1 MEYKKIELDKKT
13 KFIMKKFAVVGRP
26 ISHSLSPKIHH
37 EFAKQCNI
45 KISYEAVEIEEDFE
59 STIKEMFASGYDGI
73 NVTIPF
79 KEKAFQLA
87 DQIYSKYKTLGAV
100 NTLWQKN
107 RKIFADST
115 DGLGFINDLKNNS
128 ISIKDST
135 LLIVGAGGSARSIL
149 PSIIEKEPKQVVIIN
164 RTLAKAEALTG
175 LFDQSKV
182 TVSISSLT
190 DIIRTK
196 ITGVINTSSAGLL
209 GEKIILPEGVFESA
223 QWVYDLSY
231 SKQITTFNSLA
242 REGGIEA
249 YFDGLGMLVFQAAAS
264 FEIWTGMKPNAEK
277 TLSYLK
283 GALN

>member
-1 MEYKKIELDKKT
+1 
-13 KFIMKKFAVVGRP
+13 MKKFAVVGRP

-264 FEIWTGMKPNAEK
+264 FEIWTGMKPNAKK

>member
-1 MEYKKIELDKKT
+1 M
-13 KFIMKKFAVVGRP
+13 
-26 ISHSLSPKIHH
+26 
-37 EFAKQCNI
+37 
-45 KISYEAVEIEEDFE
+45 
-59 STIKEMFASGYDGI
+59 
-73 NVTIPF
+73 
-79 KEKAFQLA
+79 A